1 MAIAQQA
8 KNESKELY
16 EKLARAGFAARGITY
31 GIVGGLA
38 LMAAFGSGG
47 GTTGQTG
54 ALESLTG
61 SGWGKAVLAFLAI
74 GLFGYGLWRLVS
86 AAFDLENEG
95 SDGKAI
101 AKRIAHAASG
111 LTHFAL
117 ALYAAALAFGAGGGG
132 ASGGSG
138 DGAQSMTAK
147 LMAQPFGVWL
157 VGIAGVI
164 GLIVAGFQIKKA
176 LNEEYRKHIRLPEK
190 SGLSDKAVKFGIVA
204 RAVVFGIIGAFLI
217 YAAFTTN
224 PDNAKGVGGALSWLQ
239 QQPYGAILLGAIA
252 IGLLGFAFYSLLQ
265 ARYRVIPDPEQG
277 AKNGVRSVAS

>member
-31 GIVGGLA
+31 GIVGSLA

-54 ALESLTG
+54 ALETLTG

-74 GLFGYGLWRLVS
+74 GLFGYGLWRLAS

-117 ALYAAALAFGAGGGG
+117 ALYAAALAFGATGGS
-132 ASGGSG
+132 SGGSG
-138 DGAQSMTAK
+138 GGAESLTAK

-157 VGIAGVI
+157 VGIAGII
-164 GLIVAGFQIKKA
+164 GFIVAGFQIKKA
-176 LNEEYRKHIRLPEK
+176 LGEEYREHIRLPDAHGF
-190 SGLSDKAVKFGIVA
+190 SNKAVKFGIIA
-204 RAVVFGIIGAFLI
+204 RAVVFGIIGAFLL

-239 QQPYGAILLGAIA
+239 QQPYGAILLGAIS
-252 IGLLGFAFYSLLQ
+252 IGLLGFAFYSFLQ
-265 ARYRVIPDPEQG
+265 ARYRIIPDPEQG
-277 AKNGVRSVAS
+277 AKNSVRSVAS